1 MKLSSIERA
10 LAPVVLSSF
19 APLALTGAFSI
30 GQGEVDWAGGLDRFL
45 AQASDKARLGIA
57 VSMVAFF
64 FAPLF
69 TLGRFCTLAKATV
82 EERASAME
90 HLLDHRF
97 FLVREMALL
106 VKLVAC
112 MAMFRVSSLRERTG
126 YDDPGFAKAS
136 PTPANDTKRTSLR
149 VLAA

>member
-1 MKLSSIERA
+1 MKLSSLERA
-10 LAPVVLSSF
+10 IAPVVLSSF
-19 APLALTGAFSI
+19 APLAMAGGFSI
-30 GQGEVDWAGGLDRFL
+30 GVGEVDWNGGLDRFIGS
-45 AQASDKARLGIA
+45 ASEKARLGIA

-82 EERASAME
+82 EERAEAME
-90 HLLDHRF
+90 RLLDHRIL
-97 FLVREMALL
+97 LVREMALL

-112 MAMFRVSSLRERTG
+112 MAMFRVTSLRDRTG
-126 YDDPGFAKAS
+126 YDRPEPVAVLKKERA
-136 PTPANDTKRTSLR
+136 SLR